1 MACETCGERSPP
13 EKSTHAHYSAART
26 SQASRQHCSPPAV
39 GAVVNN
45 ESRVG
50 IAMGSSSS
58 PSDGVSRSTGMRSMG
73 AGGSAGT
80 QLARHEHPEGAK
92 SLQKPTHESEGAVG
106 EAEGRGVARVGD
118 LVGATLG
125 DLVGD
130 AGASVGR
137 RGLTGA
143 SVGRTGGSTGTS
155 SGRSLRICLPVAL
168 VGRAASAHMAAA
180 ATATAATL
188 AASDA
193 RRRVA
198 GGLRI
203 VMPSFDLRA
212 ARAGERGGQRRMEAG
227 TRGGG

>member
-1 MACETCGERSPP
+1 MSAFAQASGAAQREYLRVNDRMQH
-13 EKSTHAHYSAART
+13 STRNMRRQASRKEHSRIRAHHSAART

-39 GAVVNN
+39 GAVVNG

-118 LVGATLG
+118 LVGDTLG

-130 AGASVGR
+130 VGASVGR

-143 SVGRTGGSTGTS
+143 SVGRVGGSTGK
-155 SGRSLRICLPVAL
+155 
-168 VGRAASAHMAAA
+168 
-180 ATATAATL
+180 
-188 AASDA
+188 
-193 RRRVA
+193 
-198 GGLRI
+198 
-203 VMPSFDLRA
+203 
-212 ARAGERGGQRRMEAG
+212 
-227 TRGGG
+227 

>member
-1 MACETCGERSPP
+1 
-13 EKSTHAHYSAART
+13 
-26 SQASRQHCSPPAV
+26 
-39 GAVVNN
+39 VN
-45 ESRVG
+45 VG

-58 PSDGVSRSTGMRSMG
+58 PSDGVSRSGMIGMKPGMRSTG

-143 SVGRTGGSTGTS
+143 SVGRVGGS
-155 SGRSLRICLPVAL
+155 SGK
-168 VGRAASAHMAAA
+168 
-180 ATATAATL
+180 
-188 AASDA
+188 
-193 RRRVA
+193 
-198 GGLRI
+198 
-203 VMPSFDLRA
+203 
-212 ARAGERGGQRRMEAG
+212 
-227 TRGGG
+227 

>member
-1 MACETCGERSPP
+1 M
-13 EKSTHAHYSAART
+13 
-26 SQASRQHCSPPAV
+26 
-39 GAVVNN
+39 N
-45 ESRVG
+45 VG

-58 PSDGVSRSTGMRSMG
+58 PSDGVSRSGMIGMKPGMRSMG

-143 SVGRTGGSTGTS
+143 S
-155 SGRSLRICLPVAL
+155 SGRSLSMRRPTAL
-168 VGRAASAHMAAA
+168 AGSAACAHSAAT

-188 AASDA
+188 AASGAWPRTAAGRLIVAGVPRSKAPLAWGGSVARGSRPLELRGA
-193 RRRVA
+193 RRA
-198 GGLRI
+198 SSAL
-203 VMPSFDLRA
+203 
-212 ARAGERGGQRRMEAG
+212 
-227 TRGGG
+227 